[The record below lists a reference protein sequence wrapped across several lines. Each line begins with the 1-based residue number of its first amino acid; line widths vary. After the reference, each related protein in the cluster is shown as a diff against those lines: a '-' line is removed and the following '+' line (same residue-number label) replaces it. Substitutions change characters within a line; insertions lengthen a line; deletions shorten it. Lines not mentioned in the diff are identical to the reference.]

1 MCFLKIISTTVH
13 PFATTFKVF
22 LTGSSFISCFRVVHD
37 SYEEFV
43 WSNGPIAIYWC
54 LKNLLVVSRRVLH
67 SSLLCITQQI
77 VVTFCESF
85 KLRAPH
91 ALKGCGG
98 GGQTALPSGVS
109 EKQKKILFVWI
120 LLLELCYLSKI
131 FNHSEFYE
139 KLSVFSWNAAQ
150 SVLGKRNRH
159 IIQEEDV
166 QPSQSCLLFIKH
178 VLHNLEMIWFCWFCF
193 LTSPIVLPWYSS
205 KENFCRK

>member
-1 MCFLKIISTTVH
+1 MFMTHTIYPIILHAVGWKPIFYLLLHMCFLKIISTTVH

-37 SYEEFV
+37 SYEEFI

-98 GGQTALPSGVS
+98 GGQSSIAFWGVREA
-109 EKQKKILFVWI
+109 EKNPV
-120 LLLELCYLSKI
+120 
-131 FNHSEFYE
+131 
-139 KLSVFSWNAAQ
+139 
-150 SVLGKRNRH
+150 
-159 IIQEEDV
+159 
-166 QPSQSCLLFIKH
+166 CLNT
-178 VLHNLEMIWFCWFCF
+178 VVG
-193 LTSPIVLPWYSS
+193 IVLPF
-205 KENFCRK
+205 KNF